1 MRAAAK
7 FSLCAALLLGAATT
21 AQAAEWWYVGGD
33 DSAAYFV
40 DRESIGP
47 VSLFGAQYAKASDT
61 TSGVVPG
68 APGAASA
75 RTVRYYNCADR
86 TVALKNVFPFA
97 RDGAAL
103 EPDLRADGQVKLHPA
118 ARGSAEDM
126 MIDFVCNAE
135 RSEGDRPDF
144 TTAQN
149 DFIFVGDL
157 DKARAALTPTNGTA
171 IAANSVKARL
181 GGGEEMKPIF

>member
-1 MRAAAK
+1 MRAAK
-7 FSLCAALLLGAATT
+7 FTICAALLLGAATG

-33 DSAAYFV
+33 SSAAYFV

-47 VSLFGAQYAKASDT
+47 VSLYGAQYAKASDT
-61 TSGVVPG
+61 ASGAIPG
-68 APGAASA
+68 APAAASSKN
-75 RTVRYYNCADR
+75 VRYYNCADR
-86 TVALKNVFPFA
+86 TLALKSAFPFA
-97 RDGAAL
+97 RDGAAM
-103 EPDLRADGQVKLHPA
+103 EPDLLADGQVKMRPA

-149 DFIFVGDL
+149 DFLFVGDL
-157 DKARAALTPTNGTA
+157 DKARAALTPANGVA
-171 IAANSVKARL
+171 IASGSVKARL
-181 GGGEEMKPIF
+181 GRGEEMKPIF